1 MTNEELFFQFVK
13 GHDDLAHIEYGETPV
28 EGQEWIGVLDPEET
42 LDNGIHDG
50 KLYIDPNWDEI
61 GDGFLASSG
70 FGDDTMKNKID
81 ALDTAKKASNFVLK
95 YVLTPMK
102 EANVQADKV
111 YVVIGSSWTK
121 TWFDSIEEI

>member
-1 MTNEELFFQFVK
+1 MTNEELFFKFVQQ
-13 GHDDLAHIEYGETPV
+13 HEDLAHIEYGENPV
-28 EGQEWIGVLDPEET
+28 EGQQWIGVVDPEET

-61 GDGFLASSG
+61 ANDFKGSDG
-70 FGDDTMKNKID
+70 FGDDTMKNMIN
-81 ALDTAKKASNFVLK
+81 ALDTKKKASNFVIK

-102 EANVQADKV
+102 SANVQADNV
-111 YVVIGSSWTK
+111 YVVISSHWTK

>member
-1 MTNEELFFQFVK
+1 MTNEELFFKFVQQ
-13 GHDDLAHIEYGETPV
+13 HEDLAHIEYGENPV
-28 EGQEWIGVLDPEET
+28 EGQQWIGVIDPEET

-61 GDGFLASSG
+61 AENFKASDG
-70 FGDDTMKNKID
+70 FGDDTMKDMII
-81 ALDTAKKASNFVLK
+81 ALDTKKKASNFVIK

-102 EANVQADKV
+102 AANVQADKV
-111 YVVIGSSWTK
+111 YVVISSHWTK